1 MRRCI
6 QCNAKL
12 GKSDIFCLKCS
23 TPVLTEDDVT
33 LMLNAGEEGRPDYE
47 LHKVESSKFSR
58 FISKYSRLAVIFVT
72 AVVCLSL
79 IATGVYF
86 LFRES
91 PSPTYDTESPV
102 LSSDINDEDQAQ
114 IESDFETTFA
124 VSQEVSSIPVSSGG
138 RIQTEFHTMVNDSI
152 LLTAQIVPDG
162 AGSDITWSSSDTDV
176 LEVLPV
182 DQRGQEAFITGVSAG
197 VADVIVSAGGF
208 EARYVV
214 FVDDLPKHL
223 QLEHAIENTDSTI
236 WLVVT
241 WVSGE
246 NTGREYVFERDEKNL
261 EWSLEVISVINT
273 VEPVFGR
280 DENAFTILFKDSTRI
295 YYLFP
300 DGTGHYMNPDGS
312 DDDEFTWIWGTL
324 RIEPE
329 G

>member
-33 LMLNAGEEGRPDYE
+33 LMLNAGEEGRPDYQ
-47 LHKVESSKFSR
+47 LHKVESSRLSR
-58 FISKYSRLAVIFVT
+58 FKRKYSRVAVIVITGVASLAV
-72 AVVCLSL
+72 

-86 LFRES
+86 LIRES
-91 PSPTYDTESPV
+91 PSPAGDTESPV
-102 LSSDINDEDQAQ
+102 ISTDTEDEEQAQ
-114 IESDFETTFA
+114 TDSDFGTSYA
-124 VSQEVSSIPVSSGG
+124 VLQEVTSISVSSSG

-152 LLTAQIVPDG
+152 LLDARIIPDG
-162 AGSDITWSSSDTDV
+162 AGSDITWSSSDPDV

-182 DQRGQEAFITGVSAG
+182 DLRGQEAHITGIAAG

-214 FVDDLPKHL
+214 FVDDLPNHL
-223 QLEHAIENTDSTI
+223 QLENAIENTDSAI

-246 NTGREYVFERDEKNL
+246 NTGREYVFERDDESL
-261 EWSLEVISVINT
+261 EWSLEVVSDITT
-273 VEPVFGR
+273 VEPLFGR
-280 DENAFTILFKDSTRI
+280 DENAFTMSFEDSSRL
-295 YYLFP
+295 YYFFP